1 MLSSLELAKTHL
13 LSAEQVPELLA
24 LCLAERS
31 SCFLRQGKIH
41 TSGEVLDAS
50 ALSFELRNSLD
61 RQTVM
66 EELKGKVLA
75 LRVPIHGFLFEGTT
89 SLLGLGFIKPFQT
102 FKLANPSQLKKAEKR
117 HHYRLSHFLEN
128 SKVIYST
135 ANYLIGQG
143 ALLDISMSGC
153 AIRADMRNQME
164 LEKLRQ
170 DPRMF
175 LDIEVGEGVAFRV
188 EASVVYIGMG
198 KLGCHFHRLP
208 EQARCLLYGFIVE
221 SRRKLLFERGSQ
233 EKERAASLAA
243 AKSEG
248 EDQRPSCLL
257 VGDDGSLLE
266 FLQSILHRRFR
277 VVSCAFKVQAVR
289 EALQRRQE
297 LTLLELRPDD
307 PEQVRL
313 ARKLG
318 QIVLAESPLL
328 YFGENLHAEFC
339 RWFQGHG
346 PCEEILLELSSR
358 KKLEVF
364 KKIEGYLA
372 RRLRTG

>member
-1 MLSSLELAKTHL
+1 MELAKTHL
-13 LSAEQVPELLA
+13 LTADQVRELLST
-24 LCLAERS
+24 CVSERS

-41 TSGEVLDAS
+41 TSGEILDANGT
-50 ALSFELRNSLD
+50 LFELRNPLD
-61 RQTVM
+61 RQTVL
-66 EELKGKVLA
+66 EELKGKSLA
-75 LRVPIHGFLFEGTT
+75 LRVPLHGFLFEGTT
-89 SLLGLGFIKPFQT
+89 SLLGLGFIKPFPT
-102 FKLANPSQLKKAEKR
+102 LKLALPTQLKKVEKR

-128 SKVIYST
+128 SKVTYST
-135 ANYLIGQG
+135 TSYLIGQG

-153 AIRADMRNQME
+153 GIRADMRTQLDMD
-164 LEKLRQ
+164 KLRQ

-175 LDIEVGEGVAFRV
+175 LDIEVGQGVAFRV
-188 EASVVYIGMG
+188 EAAVVYVGKG

-208 EQARCLLYGFIVE
+208 EQARSQLHGFIVE
-221 SRRKLLFERGSQ
+221 SRRKLLFERSK
-233 EKERAASLAA
+233 EKDR
-243 AKSEG
+243 SEVAMAPPPAE
-248 EDQRPSCLL
+248 EDPRPSCLV
-257 VGDDGSLLE
+257 VGDDPGLLE
-266 FLQSILHRRFR
+266 LLQSILHRKFR
-277 VVSCAFKVQAVR
+277 VISCSFKVQAVR
-289 EALQRRQE
+289 EALQRRQV

-318 QIVLAESPLL
+318 QIVLSESPLL

-364 KKIEGYLA
+364 KRIEGYLA
-372 RRLRTG
+372 KHMRIS